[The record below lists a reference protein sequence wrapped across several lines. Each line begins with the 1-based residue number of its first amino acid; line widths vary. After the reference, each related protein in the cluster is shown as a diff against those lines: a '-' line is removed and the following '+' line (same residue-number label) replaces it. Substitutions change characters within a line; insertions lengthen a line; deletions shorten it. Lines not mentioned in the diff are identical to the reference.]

1 MESYDNETFKI
12 NNNELE
18 LLKTYKTKTFGDIGY
33 ENINLF
39 MNFINN
45 PTNELLTNKRLNVDS
60 IEQIVDAMEAFINL
74 SCKYALNKGE
84 IGEKIYRYEDIRNIA
99 GYESGKLT
107 SLKSTSNKPRT
118 AAGTFNYENS
128 VPLVFKSGDSF
139 CPYIKID
146 EVINDASLF
155 ANEGEILLPP
165 YINCVLTNEYEK
177 DRFNNDSYRV
187 VRIEDSY
194 SAPNIEKLEDTFHK
208 YGEYKETYAQ
218 LFKRDKEQRKVSE
231 ELKNATEAIN
241 NYLKEY
247 ARCQYYKYNELF
259 KRKHNIEEKNIATD
273 SSNQYQGIYDSINKY
288 FTNKDPNKSWAID
301 QEYGVYALEY
311 LVENNFIP
319 KDILSTTYNNHDLG
333 ELEKFLKERNDNSEY
348 SSISDETY
356 QKFLKLFNIASGYD
370 QEKSTRE
377 ERINAANILAY
388 GDYIEEN
395 QR

>member
-1 MESYDNETFKI
+1 MESYDNETFEI
-12 NNNELE
+12 DNNELE

-60 IEQIVDAMEAFINL
+60 IEQIVDAMEAFITL

-84 IGEKIYRYEDIRNIA
+84 IGEKIYRYEDIRNIG

-146 EVINDASLF
+146 EVINNASLF

-194 SAPNIEKLEDTFHK
+194 SAPNVEKLEDTFHK

-218 LFKRDKEQRKVSE
+218 LFKRDKELGKVSD
-231 ELKNATEAIN
+231 ELKIATEAIN
-241 NYLKEY
+241 NYLKKY
-247 ARCQYYKYNELF
+247 ARCQYFKYNELY
-259 KRKHNIEEKNIATD
+259 KRKNNIEEKNIN
-273 SSNQYQGIYDSINKY
+273 SNDQVVYQGIWDSINKY
-288 FTNKDPNKSWAID
+288 STNQDPNKSWALA
-301 QEYGVYALEY
+301 EEFGVYALEY

-319 KDILSTTYNNHDLG
+319 RELVNNAYNNQDLS

-348 SSISDETY
+348 SSLSDETY

-370 QEKSTRE
+370 HDKALRE
-377 ERINAANILAY
+377 EKINAANNLAY
-388 GDYIEEN
+388 GDYIEN
-395 QR
+395 KR

>member
-1 MESYDNETFKI
+1 MESYDNETFEI

-84 IGEKIYRYEDIRNIA
+84 IGEKIYRYEDIRNIG

-146 EVINDASLF
+146 EIINDASLF

-208 YGEYKETYAQ
+208 YGEYKETYTQ
-218 LFKRDKEQRKVSE
+218 LFKRDKEQGKVSE

-259 KRKHNIEEKNIATD
+259 KRKYNIVEKNIATD

-319 KDILSTTYNNHDLG
+319 KDILSTTYNNQDLG

-370 QEKSTRE
+370 PEKSTRE

>member
-1 MESYDNETFKI
+1 MESYDNETFEI

-84 IGEKIYRYEDIRNIA
+84 IGEKIYRYEDIRNIG

-218 LFKRDKEQRKVSE
+218 LFKRDKEQGKVSE

-259 KRKHNIEEKNIATD
+259 KRKYNIVEKNIATD

-319 KDILSTTYNNHDLG
+319 KDILSTTYNNQDLG

-370 QEKSTRE
+370 PEKSTRE